1 MSDETSGSRFELIS
15 AGNPPMVDVTA
26 EQTLTEDELVA
37 LYPEMET
44 KDGSKIIV
52 TDPSHDQT
60 HGDDT
65 GDIDAGEF
73 VEEIETADD
82 EEPTHKCQSC
92 GTSQRI
98 DTPYASLDAWCESC
112 DGVRTHT
119 EIDE

>member
-1 MSDETSGSRFELIS
+1 MSDGTNGSRFELIS
-15 AGNPPMVDVTA
+15 AGDPPMVDVTA
-26 EQTLTEDELVA
+26 DKTLTGDELVA

-44 KDGSKIIV
+44 EDGGKITI
-52 TDPSHDQT
+52 TEPAYGQT

-82 EEPTHKCQSC
+82 EEPTHECQSC
-92 GTSQRI
+92 GTGQRI
-98 DTPYASLDAWCESC
+98 DTPYSSLDAWCESC

>member
-1 MSDETSGSRFELIS
+1 MTEFELIS
-15 AGNPPMVDVTA
+15 AGDPPMVDVTA
-26 EQTLTEDELVA
+26 DKTLSDEELLA

-44 KDGSKIIV
+44 KDGSKITI
-52 TDPSHDQT
+52 TEPAYGQT

-73 VEEIETADD
+73 VEEIEKEDSS
-82 EEPTHKCQSC
+82 EEPTHECQSC
-92 GTSQRI
+92 GTDQRI
-98 DTPYASLDAWCESC
+98 DTPYSSLDAWCESC